1 MPAGKMLMVSKVQDE
16 FHCFF
21 CFDREEGLGN
31 SDKSQDY
38 LVSCPELKFWYMYLD
53 FKPKSR

>member
-1 MPAGKMLMVSKVQDE
+1 MLMVSKVQDE

>member
-16 FHCFF
+16 FHYFF
-21 CFDREEGLGN
+21 CFDREKGLEN

-38 LVSCPELKFWYMYLD
+38 LVSCPTVKF
-53 FKPKSR
+53 